1 MAQPRGGPLP
11 YGHRSH
17 QVGLDVDIWFM
28 PMPDRVLSR
37 QERDN
42 IVASNLVAA
51 DGKQL
56 NRATWSPSHI
66 AFIRTA
72 AEQPEV
78 ERVLVNAAIK
88 KELCRVEK
96 ENDRSWMSKVRP
108 WYGHADH
115 IHVRLK
121 CPADSPDCRAQPT
134 VPSGDGCD
142 KSLNSWFADW
152 ILRLKIP
159 EISWSAKGLKLKDLP
174 PACAAVLDAPAN
186 PGNGATDA
194 QSGSR

>member
-72 AEQPEV
+72 AEQAEV

-88 KELCRVEK
+88 KNSAVSKKRMTGRGCRRCVPG
-96 ENDRSWMSKVRP
+96 M
-108 WYGHADH
+108 AT
-115 IHVRLK
+115 
-121 CPADSPDCRAQPT
+121 PT
-134 VPSGDGCD
+134 
-142 KSLNSWFADW
+142 
-152 ILRLKIP
+152 
-159 EISWSAKGLKLKDLP
+159 ISM
-174 PACAAVLDAPAN
+174 CA
-186 PGNGATDA
+186 
-194 QSGSR
+194 